1 MPTNPVSRLLCLLAS
16 LGVFLP
22 AAEKSA
28 SADEMPEPIAQQPA
42 APTAGATP
50 WTAADAER
58 WRRRVAAAGVP
69 EPVPA
74 RQISGERQRIPAKKP
89 VAWAAETRLRALTHL
104 SPGALDPGS
113 LEIRQGDRRLAVA
126 RVGSPAAATAD
137 VLFDGEW
144 GGLGLGPSGVL
155 TASDEVDVSYRVN
168 QRRIDGLVR
177 LADGREV
184 LRAGEPAQITPA
196 LPVVE
201 DGESLLATVFIDYR
215 QDAAQAGILPVQMAP
230 GSPAPL
236 TTGPESLPAT
246 VAKLRAGAPVR
257 IICWG
262 DSVTAGGDLEPGQ
275 SFGALLAARFK
286 ADYPQALQWTI
297 AVGGS
302 SSKQWLRAEY
312 PGTAAHGAWQ
322 DQCDFARIVDA
333 KPDLVIIEFVN
344 DQWCTEAQGLAL
356 YRQWIARIRALGSE
370 VLLLTPQRNWEHG
383 DIRAADTRGLV
394 AAYRILGHEG
404 PGVGVADM
412 AGRWER
418 LWREGIPYPALLAN
432 GFNHPDARGHRL
444 FYEEICHALGIGPAR

>member
-1 MPTNPVSRLLCLLAS
+1 MPTNLVSHLLCLLA
-16 LGVFLP
+16 LGAFLP
-22 AAEKSA
+22 AAEQGA
-28 SADEMPEPIAQQPA
+28 SADAMPEPVAPRPA
-42 APTAGATP
+42 VEAATVTS
-50 WTAADAER
+50 WTAADAAN
-58 WRRRVAAAGVP
+58 WRRRVAAAGAVV
-69 EPVPA
+69 PVPA
-74 RQISGERQRIPAKKP
+74 RQISGERQRISAKKP

-104 SPGALDPGS
+104 SPGALDPES
-113 LEIRQGDRRLAVA
+113 LEIRRGDRRLALA

-144 GGLGLGPSGVL
+144 GGLGLGPSGIIS
-155 TASDEVDVSYRVN
+155 ASDEVEISYRVS

-184 LRAGEPAQITPA
+184 LRTGEPAQITPA
-196 LPVVE
+196 LPVVAQ
-201 DGESLLATVFIDYR
+201 GEALLATVFLDYR
-215 QDAAQAGILPVQMAP
+215 QDAAQGEILPVLMVP

-286 ADYPQALQWTI
+286 ADYPNALQWTI

-333 KPDLVIIEFVN
+333 RPDLVIIEFVN
-344 DQWCTEAQGLAL
+344 DQWCSQEQGLAL
-356 YRQWIARIRALGSE
+356 YRQWIARIHALGSE